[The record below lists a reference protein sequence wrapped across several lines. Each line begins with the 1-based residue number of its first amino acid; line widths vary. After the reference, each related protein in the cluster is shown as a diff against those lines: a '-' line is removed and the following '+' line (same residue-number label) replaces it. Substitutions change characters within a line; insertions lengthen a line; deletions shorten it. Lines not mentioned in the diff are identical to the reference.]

1 MRNRSIPFGYHYQNG
16 IMAVHPQES
25 QIVQAVFMAYLSG
38 EPLSKIAAHLTA
50 KLVEYLPGRW
60 QWDKARVKR
69 ILDNAKYTGQDDF
82 PPIIKERNFQMA
94 HQKKESANTNRR
106 PLDEDVKLF
115 KGLTHCHHCGGVMV
129 RRMDSRMEHPVT
141 WKCPQCG
148 YFLPLPDEEFK
159 QRVFLLQKK
168 LADKPLLAEK
178 EEDEIQVTS
187 MEARRLTNEIFRK
200 LDSANFSEDELVTL
214 ALQCAAKNYEAITS
228 ARHITDR
235 LTATLLHAG
244 PLSAFDRTLFETTI
258 SEIHLTRKGEILL
271 KLQNGVFVG
280 EGEAP

>member
-1 MRNRSIPFGYHYQNG
+1 MRNRNIPFGYCYQNG
-16 IMAVHPQES
+16 TLAVHPQES
-25 QIVQAVFMAYLSG
+25 QTVRDVFAAYLSG
-38 EPLSKIAAHLTA
+38 EPLSKIAAYLTA
-50 KLVEYLPGRW
+50 KLVEYLPGHW

-69 ILDNAKYTGQDDF
+69 LLDNAKYTGVGEF
-82 PPIIKERNFQMA
+82 PPIIKEKDFQMA
-94 HQKKESANTNRR
+94 HQKKESANTNRQ
-106 PLDEDVKLF
+106 PVDKDIKLF
-115 KGLTHCHHCGGVMV
+115 RSLVYCHHCSSPMV

-141 WKCPQCG
+141 WKCPACD

-159 QRVFLLQKK
+159 HRIFLLQQR
-168 LADKPLLAEK
+168 LVAKPLLAEK
-178 EEDEIQVTS
+178 EEESIPVAS

-200 LDSANFSEDELVTL
+200 LDSGDFSEDELVTL

-244 PLSAFDRTLFETTI
+244 PLSAFDRTLFERTV

-280 EGEAP
+280 EGDNS

>member
-1 MRNRSIPFGYHYQNG
+1 MRNRSIPFGYYYQNG
-16 IMAVHPQES
+16 VLAVHPQEG
-25 QIVQAVFMAYLSG
+25 QTVQAVFAAYLSG

-69 ILDNAKYTGQDDF
+69 ILDNAKYTGAGDF
-82 PPIIKERNFQMA
+82 PPIIKEKDFQMA
-94 HQKKESANTNRR
+94 HQKKESANTNHQ
-106 PLDEDVKLF
+106 LVDEDIKLF
-115 KGLTHCHHCGGVMV
+115 KGLTHCHHCGCLMV

-159 QRVFLLQKK
+159 QRVFQLQQS
-168 LADKPLLAEK
+168 LVDKPLLAET
-178 EEDEIQVTS
+178 EEETIPVAS

-200 LDSANFSEDELVTL
+200 LDSGDFSEEELVNL
-214 ALQCAAKNYEAITS
+214 ALQCGLKNYEAITS
-228 ARHITDR
+228 ARDITER

-244 PLSAFDRTLFETTI
+244 PLSAFDRELFQRTV

-271 KLQNGVFVG
+271 KLQNGVIIG
-280 EGEAP
+280 EGDAP

>member
-1 MRNRSIPFGYHYQNG
+1 MRNRSIPFGYYYQNG
-16 IMAVHPQES
+16 VLVVHPQES
-25 QIVQAVFMAYLSG
+25 QTVRAVFAAYLSG

-69 ILDNAKYTGQDDF
+69 ILDNAKYTGAGDF
-82 PPIIKERNFQMA
+82 PPIIKERDFQMA
-94 HQKKESANTNRR
+94 HQKKESANTNRQSV
-106 PLDEDVKLF
+106 DKDVMLF
-115 KGLTHCHHCGGVMV
+115 KSLVHCHHCGAPMV
-129 RRMDSRMEHPVT
+129 RRMDSRMAHPVT

-148 YFLPLPDEEFK
+148 YFLPLPDEDFK

-168 LADKPLLAEK
+168 LVEKPLLAEK
-178 EEDEIQVTS
+178 EEETIPVAS

-200 LDSANFSEDELVTL
+200 LDSGVYSEDELVNL
-214 ALQCAAKNYEAITS
+214 ALQCAAKNYEASSS

>member
-69 ILDNAKYTGQDDF
+69 ILDNTKYTGEDDF
-82 PPIIKERNFQMA
+82 PPIIKERDFQMA
-94 HQKKESANTNRR
+94 HQKKDSANTNRQ
-106 PLDEDVKLF
+106 PVDEDIKLF
-115 KGLTHCHHCGGVMV
+115 KGLTYCHHCGSPMV
-129 RRMDSRMEHPVT
+129 RRRDSRMEHPVT
-141 WKCPQCG
+141 WKCPACD

-178 EEDEIQVTS
+178 EEDEIPVTS
-187 MEARRLTNEIFRK
+187 MEARRLANEIFRK
-200 LDSANFSEDELVTL
+200 LDSGDFSEDELVNL
-214 ALQCAAKNYEAITS
+214 ALQCAAKNYEAISS

-244 PLSAFDRTLFETTI
+244 PLSAFDRELFQRTV

-271 KLQNGVFVG
+271 KLQNGVFIE
-280 EGEAP
+280 EGDAP

>member
-1 MRNRSIPFGYHYQNG
+1 MKNRTIPFGYQYENG
-16 IMAVHPQES
+16 ALAINPPEAH
-25 QIVQAVFMAYLSG
+25 IVQNVFTQYLLG
-38 EPLSKIAAHLTA
+38 EPLSKIAARLTA
-50 KLVEYLPGRW
+50 KLVEYLPGCC
-60 QWDKARVKR
+60 QWNKARVKR
-69 ILDNAKYTGQDDF
+69 ILDNTKYIGNGEY
-82 PPIIKERNFQMA
+82 PPIIKEKDFQMA
-94 HQKKESANTNRR
+94 HQKKDSANTNRQSV
-106 PLDEDVKLF
+106 DEDIKLF
-115 KGLTHCHHCGGVMV
+115 KGLVHCHHCGGPMV
-129 RRMDSRMEHPVT
+129 RRMDSRMGHPVT

-168 LADKPLLAEK
+168 LVEKPLLAEK
-178 EEDEIQVTS
+178 EEETIPVAS

-200 LDSANFSEDELVTL
+200 LDSGAFSEDELVTL

-228 ARHITDR
+228 ARHITER

-244 PLSAFDRTLFETTI
+244 PLSAFDRALFERTV

>member
-1 MRNRSIPFGYHYQNG
+1 MRNRSIPFGYYFQNG
-16 IMAVHPQES
+16 ILTVHPQES
-25 QIVQAVFMAYLSG
+25 QTVRAVFTAYLSG

-50 KLVEYLPGRW
+50 MLVEYLPGRW

-69 ILDNAKYTGQDDF
+69 LLDNVKYTGEDDF
-82 PPIIKERNFQMA
+82 PPTIKERDFQMA
-94 HQKKESANTNRR
+94 HQKKESANTNRQ
-106 PLDEDVKLF
+106 LVDEDIKLF
-115 KGLTHCHHCGGVMV
+115 KGLARCHHCGGPMV

-141 WKCPQCG
+141 WKCPRCG

-159 QRVFLLQKK
+159 RRVFLLQKK

-178 EEDEIQVTS
+178 VEETIPVAS

-200 LDSANFSEDELVTL
+200 LDSGDYSEDELVNL
-214 ALQCAAKNYEAITS
+214 ALQCAAKNYEAIS
-228 ARHITDR
+228 GARHITDR
-235 LTATLLHAG
+235 LTAALLHVG
-244 PLSAFDRTLFETTI
+244 PLSAFDRELFQRTV

-280 EGEAP
+280 EGDPQ

>member
-1 MRNRSIPFGYHYQNG
+1 MKNRTIPFGYQYENG
-16 IMAVHPQES
+16 ALAINPPEAH
-25 QIVQAVFMAYLSG
+25 IVQNVFTQYLLG

-50 KLVEYLPGRW
+50 KLVEYLPGHW

-69 ILDNAKYTGQDDF
+69 LLDNAKYTGEDDF
-82 PPIIKERNFQMA
+82 PPIIKERDFQMA
-94 HQKKESANTNRR
+94 HQKKESASTNRQ
-106 PLDEDVKLF
+106 PVDEDIKLF
-115 KGLTHCHHCGGVMV
+115 KGLTYCHHCGCLMV

-141 WKCPQCG
+141 WKCPACD

-168 LADKPLLAEK
+168 LVDKPLLAEK
-178 EEDEIQVTS
+178 EEDDILVTS

-200 LDSANFSEDELVTL
+200 LDSGDFSEDELVNL
-214 ALQCAAKNYEAITS
+214 ALQCAAKNYEAISS

-244 PLSAFDRTLFETTI
+244 PLSAFDRTLFEKTI

-271 KLQNGVFVG
+271 KLQNGVFIE
-280 EGEAP
+280 EGDAP